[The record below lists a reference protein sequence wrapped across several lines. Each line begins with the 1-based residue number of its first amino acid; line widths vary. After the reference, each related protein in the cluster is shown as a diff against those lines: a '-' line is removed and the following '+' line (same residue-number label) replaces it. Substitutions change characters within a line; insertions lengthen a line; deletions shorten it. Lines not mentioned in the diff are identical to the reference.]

1 VAELNNTAG
10 NTPGV
15 AINGGAGGGLNVLEI
30 ESSTVQSLDFT
41 STLTSGVGGN
51 VQNIEVFDLTD
62 GANPSI
68 ANGAPLTGN
77 SITLAPQDVLN
88 LAANEPGAVQAAG
101 GGALSLWINGT
112 AADVVTLSGAW
123 QAISGP
129 TTSGG
134 QTNQPGVAVDD
145 GSGKT
150 ILFAANANNNTE
162 MVGYTEYSATVGG
175 HTAHVYVENAIAANG
190 HVHHA

>member
-1 VAELNNTAG
+1 M
-10 NTPGV
+10 
-15 AINGGAGGGLNVLEI
+15 
-30 ESSTVQSLDFT
+30 QSLDFT
-41 STLTSGVGGN
+41 STLTSGVGSN

-62 GANPSI
+62 AAGTAINP
-68 ANGAPLTGN
+68 ALGTTGN
-77 SITLAPQDVLN
+77 GNMITLTPQDVLN
-88 LAANEPGAVQAAG
+88 LAANEPAAVQAAG

-112 AADVVTLSGAW
+112 AADTVTLSSSW

-129 TTSGG
+129 TISGG
-134 QTNQPGVAVDD
+134 QTNQSGVADD

-150 ILFAANANNNTE
+150 IAFAANANNNTE

-175 HTAHVYVENAIAANG
+175 KTAHVYVENAIAANG